1 MVKGARNILGVFIS
15 LVYTQ
20 AMPNKHYCS
29 TYMMSYHYYISIHL
43 INGKFGRFMVFSCIF
58 MMHLDDIVQVYHFK

>member
-20 AMPNKHYCS
+20 EMPNKHYCS
-29 TYMMSYHYYISIHL
+29 TYMMTYHYYIAIDL
-43 INGKFGRFMVFSCIF
+43 MYAKYGCFVGVFSYIHDAF
-58 MMHLDDIVQVYHFK
+58 G

>member
-43 INGKFGRFMVFSCIF
+43 INGKFGRFVGVFLYIHDAF
-58 MMHLDDIVQVYHFK
+58 DDIVQVYHFK